1 VSSPGPT
8 GDRRASL
15 QRVCVSHAVEAVY
28 LFGSRADDGC
38 HVLTGGVVDAAGS
51 DLDIGLLFVAA
62 AMDPDRLAALQVALE
77 DVFAPLRV
85 DLVPLDRVDALFQ
98 FHAVD
103 GIRVY
108 ARDSGLVDR
117 WELVVM
123 RRAAELLPIQRQ
135 LERDLFGVSTS

>member
-1 VSSPGPT
+1 VNPLEAR
-8 GDRRASL
+8 GDRRTSL
-15 QRVCVSHAVEAVY
+15 QRVCALHSVEAVY
-28 LFGSRADDGC
+28 LFGSRAQDGC
-38 HVLTGGVVDAAGS
+38 RLLAGGGADAAGS
-51 DLDIGLLFVAA
+51 DLDVGLLLAA
-62 AMDPDRLAALQVALE
+62 AIDPDRLAALQVEFE
-77 DVFAPLRV
+77 DLFAPLRV

-108 ARDSGLVDR
+108 TRDAGLVDR